1 MRERKGVDPEGRGGG
16 EELRGGGGVETIIR
30 VCCVRKEYIFN
41 KRKKENIYMGN
52 SSGLEELEAQT
63 PPFIVPQAPENF

>member
-16 EELRGGGGVETIIR
+16 EELRGGEGVETIIR
-30 VCCVRKEYIFN
+30 VCCVRKECIFSIKEKKKTYIW
-41 KRKKENIYMGN
+41 ETV
-52 SSGLEELEAQT
+52 QT